1 METENVMMP
10 PEDSGE
16 VMPRQ
21 VPDSTPERDRAHVQ
35 AWNKRIDAAKKHF
48 DDDFKNMRTC
58 MHYVKTGASA
68 EWGADKYRA
77 NIIQRVIG
85 QKVAAL
91 YAKNPRVSARPRPRL
106 EYTVWDGQ
114 AESLQAAMQTL
125 AMNPG
130 DPAAMEILMDVQQ
143 AKDHKQMIARLG
155 KTLEILFHYFMDE
168 QLPPFKRQAKQMV
181 RRALTCGVAYVDLSY
196 QRVMEPDPNITRSI
210 RDTQDRIN
218 RLRSLVADAADL
230 DISDDSAEMKDLEVM
245 METLQSQ
252 EMALIREGLTVD
264 FPKST
269 DIIVDPNCTQLNGFV
284 NANWICR
291 EYHMTVEE
299 VQDKFEVALSKT
311 QYQAYEGGVAVAGD
325 KADGLVCVRQIQ
337 DIQHGVYLT
346 VADGYEGY
354 LKAPAAPDIDRERF
368 FSIHALTF
376 NDIEAEKSIYPL
388 SDVSLIM
395 GMQDEYNRSRQG
407 LREHRLANRPKYV
420 TSKGA
425 LSDDDKGKL
434 ENHPAHAVLELAA
447 LLPGTKVGD
456 LLQRVETVPI
466 DPALYDTNMVFDDV
480 LRVVGSQEANLGG
493 VSGATATES
502 SIAEGSRVSSIS
514 SNVDDL
520 DDMLT
525 AFARD
530 GGQIMLLEMDRQ
542 SVIEIAGPGAVW
554 PELDREGVAKEI
566 FLAVRAGSSGRPNR
580 AAELANLERG
590 LPYLLQVPGIS
601 AAWVGRKIIEAL
613 DDASLDLDEAMVDG
627 MPSIIAQN
635 QQAGSAQVSTG
646 DAASDPASQGGAGAD
661 NAPRGQRNEPGGQPE
676 YPGSVS
682 G

>member
-1 METENVMMP
+1 
-10 PEDSGE
+10 
-16 VMPRQ
+16 
-21 VPDSTPERDRAHVQ
+21 
-35 AWNKRIDAAKKHF
+35 
-48 DDDFKNMRTC
+48 
-58 MHYVKTGASA
+58 
-68 EWGADKYRA
+68 
-77 NIIQRVIG
+77 
-85 QKVAAL
+85 
-91 YAKNPRVSARPRPRL
+91 
-106 EYTVWDGQ
+106 
-114 AESLQAAMQTL
+114 
-125 AMNPG
+125 
-130 DPAAMEILMDVQQ
+130 MEILMDVQQ

-291 EYHMTVEE
+291 VYHMTVEE

-530 GGQIMLLEMDRQ
+530 GGQIMVLEMDRQ